1 VIFDT
6 AKKTLTKE
14 MAAGHLIR
22 RGVKEDRYTGF
33 LFDAARK
40 ALAEDVPRMFVYQ
53 ADGTMVPE
61 KFNPE
66 FEDWC
71 LLRGLTIKEGI
82 RAVNELCLDILMFR
96 VPGDPRIIPLLEAGL
111 KNRNEQ
117 IAGASAK
124 ALAAHNYLQ
133 SLPLIVAR
141 IHALPKD
148 AQSGF
153 LVAVA
158 AFDGAEADQALK
170 QLVPDS
176 EERESLRKT
185 AWTLNGAAA
194 WKHFIP
200 IQP

>member
-1 VIFDT
+1 
-6 AKKTLTKE
+6 
-14 MAAGHLIR
+14 
-22 RGVKEDRYTGF
+22 
-33 LFDAARK
+33 
-40 ALAEDVPRMFVYQ
+40 
-53 ADGTMVPE
+53 
-61 KFNPE
+61 
-66 FEDWC
+66 
-71 LLRGLTIKEGI
+71 
-82 RAVNELCLDILMFR
+82 
-96 VPGDPRIIPLLEAGL
+96 LLEAGL